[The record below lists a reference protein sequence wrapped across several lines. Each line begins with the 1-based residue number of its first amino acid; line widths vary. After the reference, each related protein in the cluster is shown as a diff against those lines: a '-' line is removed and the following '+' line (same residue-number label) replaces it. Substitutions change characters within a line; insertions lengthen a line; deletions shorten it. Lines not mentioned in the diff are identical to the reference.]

1 MLGPRSE
8 RLVIIK
14 GAGDLATGVGHRL
27 WRAGF
32 PLLHTE
38 VPEPTVVRRTVSFA
52 EAVFEGETLVE
63 GVRAE
68 AIREGNPGSQAQRA
82 LELIAGGTV
91 PVLVDPEARV
101 VGELKPWALVDA
113 IMAKRNLGTH
123 ITDAEV
129 VIALGPGFEAGV
141 DVHAVIETQ
150 RGHDLGRVITE
161 DGATPNTGVPGEV
174 MGFSKERLLR
184 APSGGVFRPL
194 KSIGDRVEAGEAVA
208 EVGGVPLRAEISGV
222 LRGLLRG
229 GIRVSEGFKVG
240 DIDPRGS
247 REHCFTISDKARA
260 VGGGVLEA
268 LMMFLNKAP
277 VRVPGSLGRE
287 QS

>member
-1 MLGPRSE
+1 MLRRE

-38 VPEPTVVRRTVSFA
+38 VSEPTVVRRTVSFA
-52 EAVFEGETLVE
+52 EAVYEGETLVE

-68 AIREGNPGSQAQRA
+68 AVPEGHPGSQAQRA
-82 LELIAGGTV
+82 LQLIARGTV
-91 PVLVDPEARV
+91 PIVVDPEARV

-113 IMAKRNLGTH
+113 IMAKHNLGTL

-141 DVHAVIETQ
+141 DAHAVIETQ
-150 RGHDLGRVITE
+150 RGHNLGRVITE
-161 DGATPNTGVPGEV
+161 GRTAPNSGVPGEV
-174 MGFSKERLLR
+174 MGFSRERLLR
-184 APSGGVFRPL
+184 APASGVFKPL
-194 KSIGDRVEAGEAVA
+194 KSIGDRVEAGEVVA
-208 EVGGVPLRAEISGV
+208 MVGEVPLEAQIPGI

-229 GIRVSEGFKVG
+229 ELRVSQGFKVG

-268 LMMFLNKAP
+268 LMVFQDRTPA
-277 VRVPGSLGRE
+277 RVPES
-287 QS
+287 